1 MQWPTS
7 LRPLQLSA
15 CLFLV
20 PLALAVR
27 ARCFFGAFVYAVNW
41 VASVANHSATNE
53 HAGLIHVID
62 LGAIALWL
70 AYNSCKTIALTA
82 EGSPPAAAVA
92 LAAAVGLLN
101 HRRRAFAF
109 LSRRRQQEQL
119 HALMHAAGA
128 SGSSLLMLCTTS

>member
-1 MQWPTS
+1 MPWLPS

-20 PLALAVR
+20 PFVLAVR
-27 ARCFFGAFVYAVNW
+27 ARCFFGASVYAMNW
-41 VASVANHSATNE
+41 VASVANHSASSE
-53 HAGLIHVID
+53 HAGLFHAID

-70 AYNSCKTIALTA
+70 AYNACKTATLTA

-92 LAAAVGLLN
+92 LAVAVGLLN
-101 HRRRAFAF
+101 HRRHAFAF
-109 LSRRRQQEQL
+109 LSWRRQQL

-128 SGSSLLMLCTTS
+128 SGSAILMLCIS